1 MQRMCSKQ
9 AAIAAT
15 TAAAAAAAVA
25 YWLGRR
31 HSLTGKSSSTDL
43 CSCGASLAGMT
54 EADRRFHQQ
63 SRRHIT
69 NCRAL
74 RRGRIVVAE
83 NFSEY
88 RRSIET
94 VVAATD
100 RVLEVGCGRGVTTA
114 LIARRC
120 GHVLG
125 VDLSAKVIAMARSRF
140 PRLDF
145 LEADASDVSA
155 LRARGPFDKIFVD
168 VNGSRELQ
176 MLLPLLE
183 ALDAALAPEAL
194 VVKNAPLKRLLMR
207 ASLVDALPNAWS
219 LALAPSGDGALLR
232 REYKRCM

>member
-1 MQRMCSKQ
+1 MGPEFAKGDGACVLASNNASPAQRGPRRDAQPLHATPLAAVIFPARGARIKRILAITSVLCVCMQG
-9 AAIAAT
+9 AIAAT

-125 VDLSAKVIAMARSRF
+125 VDLSAKVIMEQDL
-140 PRLDF
+140 PRDT
-145 LEADASDVSA
+145 AH
-155 LRARGPFDKIFVD
+155 
-168 VNGSRELQ
+168 
-176 MLLPLLE
+176 
-183 ALDAALAPEAL
+183 
-194 VVKNAPLKRLLMR
+194 
-207 ASLVDALPNAWS
+207 
-219 LALAPSGDGALLR
+219 R
-232 REYKRCM
+232 RHIL

>member
-125 VDLSAKVIAMARSRF
+125 VDLSAKVIMEQDL
-140 PRLDF
+140 PRDT
-145 LEADASDVSA
+145 AH
-155 LRARGPFDKIFVD
+155 
-168 VNGSRELQ
+168 
-176 MLLPLLE
+176 
-183 ALDAALAPEAL
+183 
-194 VVKNAPLKRLLMR
+194 
-207 ASLVDALPNAWS
+207 
-219 LALAPSGDGALLR
+219 R
-232 REYKRCM
+232 RHIL

>member
-1 MQRMCSKQ
+1 MCFKQ

-15 TAAAAAAAVA
+15 AAAAVAAA

-31 HSLTGKSSSTDL
+31 HSLTGNRRHSLTGKSSSADL
-43 CSCGASLAGMT
+43 CKSGASLAGMT

-125 VDLSAKVIAMARSRF
+125 VDLSAKVIMEQDL
-140 PRLDF
+140 PR
-145 LEADASDVSA
+145 ATAH
-155 LRARGPFDKIFVD
+155 
-168 VNGSRELQ
+168 
-176 MLLPLLE
+176 
-183 ALDAALAPEAL
+183 
-194 VVKNAPLKRLLMR
+194 
-207 ASLVDALPNAWS
+207 
-219 LALAPSGDGALLR
+219 R
-232 REYKRCM
+232 RHIL